1 MFLSKPVGI
10 AREVGAAARDFA
22 TFRDPQWSVLTIGQI
37 GAGTADVVTSLDNL
51 HTCPSCVE
59 VGISRFFVGTH
70 PDAHKYILG
79 GILEI
84 DIEAVTAH
92 YMRNHG
98 PTRKWY
104 WRALWSLPQ
113 SLSLYGHTRAAIHNA
128 ALP

>member
-10 AREVGAAARDFA
+10 AREVGASARDFA
-22 TFRDPQWSVLTIGQI
+22 TFGDPQWSALTLGQI
-37 GAGTADVVTSLDNL
+37 GAGTADMVTSLDNL
-51 HTCPSCVE
+51 HTCPSCLE
-59 VGISRFFVGTH
+59 VGISRFFVGEH

-84 DIEAVTAH
+84 GIEAVTAH

-113 SLSLYGHTRAAIHNA
+113 SLSLYGHARAAFHNA